1 MGVFLD
7 RVGAESERRRR
18 TWGPRDCSLYALGV
32 GASFDELAYVGDSV
46 AGIDQLVYPTFVL
59 SGVMAAESAD
69 WPDPAF
75 STGDFPLEKVV
86 HGQQSLT
93 LHRPIGPSGDVITW
107 TRVAGIHD
115 KRSGALV
122 VLEVEA
128 IDAASSEPVFT
139 ARTGLFVMGEGG
151 FGGSPE
157 PPSPSAVAPTDR
169 PPDGVV
175 THRTLPIQ
183 TLLWRHAGHDPNPLH
198 VDPGF
203 ARRAGF
209 AGPILSGL
217 NSLGFA
223 CRALVDTCPGPAA
236 GRLATIAGRF
246 AAPALNGDQLITSV
260 WLSSSSEGGRAA
272 TFRTANE
279 RGDVIVDR
287 GLATFAAPGGPSA

>member
-18 TWGPRDCSLYALGV
+18 AWGPRDCSLYALGV
-32 GASFDELAYVGDSV
+32 GASFAELPYVGDSV
-46 AGIDQLVYPTFVL
+46 AGIEQLVYPTFVL

-86 HGQQSLT
+86 HGQQALQ
-93 LHRPIGPSGDVITW
+93 LHRPIGPSGVVVTW

-122 VLEVEA
+122 VLEVHA
-128 IDAASSEPVFT
+128 VDAVSSEPVFT

-151 FGGSPE
+151 FGGDPE
-157 PPSPSAVAPTDR
+157 PASPSAVAPSRD
-169 PPDGVV
+169 PDGLVA
-175 THRTLPIQ
+175 HPTLPIQ

-198 VDPGF
+198 VDPDF

-209 AGPILSGL
+209 PGPILSGL

-223 CRALVDTCPGPAA
+223 CRALVDTCPGPGA

-246 AAPALNGDQLITSV
+246 AAPALNGDTLTTAV
-260 WLSSSSEGGRAA
+260 WDEGDAVL
-272 TFRTANE
+272 FRTTNE

-287 GLATFAAPGGPSA
+287 GLATFIAPGGPSA